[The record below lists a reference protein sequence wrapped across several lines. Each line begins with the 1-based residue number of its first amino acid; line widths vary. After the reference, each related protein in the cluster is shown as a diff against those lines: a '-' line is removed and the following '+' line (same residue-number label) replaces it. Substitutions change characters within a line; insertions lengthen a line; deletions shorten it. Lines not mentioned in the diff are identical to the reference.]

1 MSKNITSFS
10 LALEELSLGLGLI
23 NRQDLG
29 RQLILSI
36 YENLKEELVEA
47 RLSSASHSL
56 LARGLC
62 TISKSGQPS
71 LLPELEQVIFPLAKF
86 DFSIQISIVR
96 DGDTIPM
103 TIHVQRGKC
112 FTVHAVQLGVVHVLE
127 YGEYG
132 ELIPYIADM
141 MNNFGDKETD
151 EIGRITPDLLGQLL
165 TSHGREL
172 TSRFIDY
179 GWKSLHI
186 EQLLDDLKRAVFRAT
201 LIFVNASDK
210 TEMESIRQSEHKTIL
225 LLKGKTRSWIFDFP
239 GSGDQVEGN
248 ALLVSREGF
257 RNTLARFL
265 GK

>member
-1 MSKNITSFS
+1 MSKNIKSFS

-29 RQLILSI
+29 RQLISNI
-36 YENLKEELVEA
+36 YENLKEELIDA

-62 TISKSGQPS
+62 TISESGQPI
-71 LLPELEQVIFPLAKF
+71 LLQELQQVIFPLAKF
-86 DFSIQISIVR
+86 DFAIQISIVQ
-96 DGDTIPM
+96 DGNTIPM

-132 ELIPYIADM
+132 QLVPYIADM
-141 MNNFGDKETD
+141 MNNFGDKETNK
-151 EIGRITPDLLGQLL
+151 IGRITPDLLGQLL
-165 TSHGREL
+165 NSPGREL
-172 TSRFIDY
+172 TSRFTAY
-179 GWKSLHI
+179 GWKSLHV

-210 TEMESIRQSEHKTIL
+210 TEVEAIRQSEHKTIL

-248 ALLVSREGF
+248 ALLVTGEDF
-257 RNTLARFL
+257 RNMLTRFL